1 MVADASN
8 TLNSLAT
15 SRSVTSRGLAE
26 NLVTAE
32 AEEANAKAA
41 FDETKEIHE
50 EAKEVNPDVDAL
62 AELKV

>member
-1 MVADASN
+1 
-8 TLNSLAT
+8 LAT